1 MGWLDSRGVSR
12 GPGGTMDNT
21 PNYRPGDSRG
31 AIGELGN
38 ERGCVPVSPRAV
50 CCQMVH
56 PWDLYVIPIL

>member
-1 MGWLDSRGVSR
+1 
-12 GPGGTMDNT
+12 MDNT

-56 PWDLYVIPIL
+56 PWDLYVIPILWMVS